1 MIVQRKSEM
10 HKTRRDFIKT
20 SGVLAAGSSFLISG
34 TKASGNIIGAND
46 RVRMAVAGLNGRG
59 GSHIGGWGGQKNVE
73 VVSLIDPDQKV
84 LGKKLEQLKG
94 AKGFADVRVALEDK
108 NLDGISIATPNLWHS
123 LMTIWAAQAGKHVY
137 VEKPMSHDIAE
148 GRIVVEAQK
157 KYKVVVQHGTQRRSS
172 AGIAGLHEAL
182 ESGKLPRLKIAY
194 GYCCN
199 CLLYTSDA
207 ADE

>member
-10 HKTRRDFIKT
+10 HKSRRDFIKT
-20 SGVLAAGSSFLISG
+20 SGVLVTGSSFLISG

-108 NLDGISIATPNLWHS
+108 NLDGISIATPNHWHS

-148 GRIVVEAQK
+148 GKIVERGTHRQLLSQKGLYAQMWERQSSGFQDDDLPSTIMHN
-157 KYKVVVQHGTQRRSS
+157 KV
-172 AGIAGLHEAL
+172 GLQ
-182 ESGKLPRLKIAY
+182 GV
-194 GYCCN
+194 
-199 CLLYTSDA
+199 
-207 ADE
+207 